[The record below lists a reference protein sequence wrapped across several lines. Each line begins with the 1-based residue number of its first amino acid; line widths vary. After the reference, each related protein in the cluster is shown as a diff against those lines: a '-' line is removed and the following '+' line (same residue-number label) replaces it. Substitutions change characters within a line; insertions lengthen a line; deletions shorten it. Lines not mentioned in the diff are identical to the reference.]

1 MFIYLFVYLQDSSS
15 RGLDNKKKLTEQA
28 PPQGPEKNNNTD
40 TYNND
45 NALET
50 SECCKRVNGTC
61 SVREGSVTVG
71 EV

>member
-50 SECCKRVNGTC
+50 TDKQNWGKHR
-61 SVREGSVTVG
+61 
-71 EV
+71 